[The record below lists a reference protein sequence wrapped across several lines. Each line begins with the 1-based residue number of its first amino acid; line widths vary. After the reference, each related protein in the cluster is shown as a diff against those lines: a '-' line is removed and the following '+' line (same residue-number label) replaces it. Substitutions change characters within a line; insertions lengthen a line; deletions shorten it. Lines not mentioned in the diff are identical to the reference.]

1 MRLQSHFWIISL
13 LLFAGCSST
22 KQIEKRYTTDDKTV
36 FELINRLKKNA
47 NDNEAARLL
56 PDAYRQAVDL
66 QKNINKN
73 TFENMNEGDRWM
85 EIAKQL
91 QVAQQMYAEIKSNPA
106 ASKVVPD
113 PWDPTLK
120 IQEAKQNA
128 AEEYYNQAQ
137 ANLADNTKAG
147 AKMAYDLF
155 VKANQAYPN
164 YRDVKRKIEES
175 KLLAAIKVLV
185 NPVNY
190 DNYGWNYW
198 GFSNDYL
205 LYKIIRDLNNSS
217 YNNVK
222 FYSDADLRMQN
233 IQPDRI
239 VSLNFTTLFIGQV
252 YNDTYTISR
261 SKEVKTGETKDIPPK
276 PIYETVKATMYIT
289 RKLLQSNASLTCR
302 IYDAATESNIFSDR
316 FPDTYTWKAET
327 ASYKGDSR
335 ALEQPDWILINNSGN
350 ISIPSRKELAQR
362 LIDNCYN
369 SLLTRIRSGVKFNY

>member
-1 MRLQSHFWIISL
+1 MRIQFSCWVLSL

-22 KQIEKRYTTDDKTV
+22 RQIEKRYTNDDKTV
-36 FELINRLKKNA
+36 FDLLNRLKKNA
-47 NDNEAARLL
+47 NDDEAARLL
-56 PDAYRQAVDL
+56 PGAYRQAADL
-66 QKNINKN
+66 RKNINKN
-73 TFENMNEGDRWM
+73 TYANMNEGDRWM

-91 QVAQQMYAEIKSNPA
+91 EVALQMYAEIKSNA
-106 ASKVVPD
+106 AALKAVPE

-137 ANLADNTKAG
+137 AYLADNTKAG
-147 AKMAYDLF
+147 AQKAYDLF
-155 VKANQAYPN
+155 IKTNQAYPN
-164 YRDVKRKIEES
+164 YRDVKSKIEES
-175 KLLAAIKVLV
+175 KLLATIKVLV

-205 LYKIIRDLNNSS
+205 LYKIVRDLNNAS

-239 VSLNFTTLFIGQV
+239 VNLNFTNLFIGQV
-252 YNDTYTISR
+252 YNDTYTINR
-261 SKEVKTGETKDIPPK
+261 SKEVQTGETKDIPPK
-276 PIYETVKATMYIT
+276 PVYQTVKATVYVT
-289 RKLLQSNASLTCR
+289 RRLLQSNASLECR
-302 IYDAATESNIFSDR
+302 IYDAATGRNIFLDR

-335 ALEQPDWILINNSGN
+335 ALEQSDWNLINNSGN

-369 SLLTRIRSGVKFNY
+369 RLLTRIRSGVKFN